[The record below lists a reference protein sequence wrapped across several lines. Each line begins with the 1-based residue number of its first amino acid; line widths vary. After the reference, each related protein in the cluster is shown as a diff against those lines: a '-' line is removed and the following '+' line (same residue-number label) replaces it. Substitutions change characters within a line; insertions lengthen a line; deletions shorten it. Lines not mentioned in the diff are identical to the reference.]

1 MPEELG
7 HHRRQAPG
15 AVEIFSQMGPGRLKV
30 NQERQGMAEGFPV
43 LQIEVDA
50 GMAGDGDDVGGAI
63 RAPAE
68 GGVDADGIEERGAG
82 HDPGR
87 PQILCH
93 HRHDPFSD
101 RMRRLAALAIGAGDL
116 RRAGEGHPERL
127 GEAVHRQRRPHHVAM
142 ADTRRRRGE
151 EIHET
156 TLVDRP
162 RREPAPRLPDDRAG
176 SGHLTVEV
184 AVEHRATVEDERR
197 EIAGDRGHQ
206 RRRRRLVA
214 ASREDH
220 AVERIAMEDLH
231 EPQIGEIAIEG
242 GCRPARRFLDR
253 VHREDQRQPP
263 SIADAVAEAL
273 DRFQM
278 DPVAGGQIAGRLSDP
293 DHRPPPLELTGG
305 QPRVQKPLE
314 IERGHAGIA
323 RVVPPLL

>member
-7 HHRRQAPG
+7 HHRRQAAG
-15 AVEIFSQMGPGRLKV
+15 AVEIFSEMGPGRLEV
-30 NQERQGMAEGFPV
+30 NQEWQGMAEGLPI

-50 GMAGDGDDVGGAI
+50 GMAGDGDDVGRTI
-63 RAPAE
+63 RAPAK
-68 GGVDADGIEERGAG
+68 GGVDADAIEERGAG

-87 PQILCH
+87 PQVFCH
-93 HRHDPFSD
+93 HRHDSFSG
-101 RMRRLAALAIGAGDL
+101 RMRRLAALAVGAGDL

-127 GEAVHRQRRPHHVAM
+127 GEAVHRQRRPHDVAM

-151 EIHET
+151 KLHE
-156 TLVDRP
+156 LLFVDLPGGQPPSRF
-162 RREPAPRLPDDRAG
+162 PDDRA
-176 SGHLTVEV
+176 SAGHLAVEV
-184 AVEHRATVEDERR
+184 AVEHRPAIKDERR
-197 EIAGDRGHQ
+197 KIAGDRGHQ

-214 ASREDH
+214 AGREDH

-253 VHREDQRQPP
+253 MHREDQRQPP
-263 SIADAVAEAL
+263 GIADAVAEAL

-278 DPVAGGQIAGRLSDP
+278 DPVTGGQIAGRLRDP

-314 IERGHAGIA
+314 IERRHAGIA
-323 RVVPPLL
+323 RVVPPQL